1 MRRGEGKKGY
11 DHKFHTKLVQ
21 QMNKQTNKNNIS
33 VTSKRIYPMSIFL
46 CEELCSSQKSVL
58 EDVPWFYD
66 D

>member
-21 QMNKQTNKNNIS
+21 QINKRMNKNNIS

-46 CEELCSSQKSVL
+46 CEELRSSQKSVL
-58 EDVPWFYD
+58 EDVSWFYAD
-66 D
+66 